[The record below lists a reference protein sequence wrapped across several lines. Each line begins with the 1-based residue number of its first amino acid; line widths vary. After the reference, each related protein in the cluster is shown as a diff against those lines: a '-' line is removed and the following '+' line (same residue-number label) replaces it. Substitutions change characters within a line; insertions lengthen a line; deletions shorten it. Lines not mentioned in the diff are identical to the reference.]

1 MISRC
6 PGAVQRGTD
15 NEDVNLTYFAT
26 AFSNRL
32 LSVAKCEI
40 LLSVGPVFT
49 NMGRK
54 FDCPLLS
61 PSIASSS
68 HEGVWKNFGKF
79 PLDGNFGERFVTNEG
94 VIFRKMY
101 KAVIESYY

>member
-15 NEDVNLTYFAT
+15 KEDVNLTHFAT

-79 PLDGNFGERFVTNEG
+79 PLDGNFWRTLCYQ
-94 VIFRKMY
+94 RR
-101 KAVIESYY
+101 SYFSKNV